1 MAVVDAFTHI
11 FGSFDAAGNVVAQN
25 IFSAGA
31 AVVSGSSIDTTG
43 ATKQLQAAD
52 LGEGQPLYL
61 NVTFINAVVGGTGVD
76 VQVISAD
83 DAALTTNVTVL
94 AASGPIATAAL
105 KAGSKVSVPIGKY
118 DPRALR
124 RYVGGQVVSA
134 GTTTAGSINGGI
146 GPFTGDRSKQ
156 QNYQSGY
163 AIL

>member
-25 IFSAGA
+25 VFGA
-31 AVVSGSSIDTTG
+31 ATTIVSGSSIDTTG
-43 ATKQLQAAD
+43 ATKQLQSAD

-61 NVTFINAVVGGTGVD
+61 NVTFINAVVGGTGMD

-94 AASGPIATAAL
+94 ATSGPI
-105 KAGSKVSVPIGKY
+105 GKV
-118 DPRALR
+118 DPRTLR
-124 RYVGGQVVSA
+124 RYVGGQVVSV
-134 GTTTAGSINGGI
+134 GTTTAGSVNGGI